1 MYRNTYTL
9 QDIAELSGCIKAFQ
23 EAHPTP
29 APYLSISIFT
39 HWNDP
44 ALIQAMTDGLSKA
57 FPRAAIAG
65 LTTAGGIEDGQMN
78 TGKTILSFMA
88 FDESPVEVLH
98 YNMKDMSIKDVAEK
112 CFEVCRNMK
121 DLRAVEILETQLTG
135 NVEPFLD
142 AISALPPSVAIF
154 GGGADTD
161 DLNQPSYIFDKEAI
175 MNEGFVIMLFRGT
188 VKVLTRS
195 VLGWQPLGRQVTI
208 TAMDGNMVIKELDHI
223 AVNFYEKYLKIDPSV
238 DFDKKT
244 LSFPLV
250 VEKDGVELVRLP
262 MSCRKDGSL
271 VFNIALHVG
280 DKLRMAY
287 GDPNEIINGS
297 RRVLGRIRDFGPQGM
312 LLFSCVV
319 RRYYLKDDVNQILS
333 AYERITPAA
342 GGYTRGEI
350 DRIEGHVYTMNMN
363 LVSAAFREETKD
375 HKRTIADITGDPS
388 HMENDPALNLDDS
401 LSTVQCLASFITVT
415 SKELSDAYQK
425 LAFVAGHDSLTDL
438 LNRGRIEW
446 VLRHLIEDTNKTHHT
461 FSAIMIDIDSFK
473 HINDTYGHSVG
484 DDVLIRLA
492 DIMKNGVRP
501 TDYAGR
507 WGGDEFVILLPDT
520 DIDQSEKVADRMRRN
535 FAEADIL
542 PDGKAV
548 TASFGVTTSYE
559 GETLESFYRRMD
571 SALYTA
577 KGAGKNQVIL
587 LRSEK
592 SANK

>member
-98 YNMKDMSIKDVAEK
+98 Y
-112 CFEVCRNMK
+112 NMK

-262 MSCRKDGSL
+262 MSCHKNGSL

-297 RRVLGRIRDFGPQGM
+297 RRVLGRIRDFGSQGM

-388 HMENDPALNLDDS
+388 HMENDSALNLDDS

>member
-98 YNMKDMSIKDVAEK
+98 Y
-112 CFEVCRNMK
+112 NMK

-244 LSFPLV
+244 LSFSLV

-262 MSCRKDGSL
+262 MSCHKNGSL

-375 HKRTIADITGDPS
+375 HKRTIADIIGDPS

>member
-98 YNMKDMSIKDVAEK
+98 Y
-112 CFEVCRNMK
+112 NMK

-244 LSFPLV
+244 LSFSLV

-262 MSCRKDGSL
+262 MSCHKNGSL

-375 HKRTIADITGDPS
+375 HKRTIADIIGDPS
-388 HMENDPALNLDDS
+388 HMENDSALNLDDS

-425 LAFVAGHDSLTDL
+425 LAFVAGHDSLTDI

>member
-98 YNMKDMSIKDVAEK
+98 Y
-112 CFEVCRNMK
+112 NMK

-244 LSFPLV
+244 LSFSLV
-250 VEKDGVELVRLP
+250 VEKDGVELARLP

>member
-65 LTTAGGIEDGQMN
+65 LTTAGGIEDKQMN

-98 YNMKDMSIKDVAEK
+98 Y
-112 CFEVCRNMK
+112 NMK

-244 LSFPLV
+244 LSFSLV
-250 VEKDGVELVRLP
+250 VEKDGVELARLP

-388 HMENDPALNLDDS
+388 HMENDSALNLDDS

-484 DDVLIRLA
+484 EDVLIRLA

>member
-98 YNMKDMSIKDVAEK
+98 YNMKD
-112 CFEVCRNMK
+112 
-121 DLRAVEILETQLTG
+121 LRAVEILETQLTG

-175 MNEGFVIMLFRGT
+175 MNEGFVIMLFRGI

-223 AVNFYEKYLKIDPSV
+223 AVNFYEKYLKIDPFV

-244 LSFPLV
+244 LSFSLV

-271 VFNIALHVG
+271 VFNIALHVE

-492 DIMKNGVRP
+492 DIMKSGVRP

-592 SANK
+592 SANN

>member
-98 YNMKDMSIKDVAEK
+98 Y
-112 CFEVCRNMK
+112 NMK

-244 LSFPLV
+244 LSFSLV

-262 MSCRKDGSL
+262 MSCHKNGSL

-375 HKRTIADITGDPS
+375 HKRTIADIIGDPS
-388 HMENDPALNLDDS
+388 HMENDSALNLDDS

-484 DDVLIRLA
+484 DDVLICLA

>member
-98 YNMKDMSIKDVAEK
+98 Y
-112 CFEVCRNMK
+112 NMK

-250 VEKDGVELVRLP
+250 VEKDGVELARLP

-319 RRYYLKDDVNQILS
+319 RRYYLKDDVNQILR

-492 DIMKNGVRP
+492 DIMKSGVRP

>member
-98 YNMKDMSIKDVAEK
+98 Y
-112 CFEVCRNMK
+112 NMK

-244 LSFPLV
+244 LSFSLV

-262 MSCRKDGSL
+262 MSCHKNGSL

-425 LAFVAGHDSLTDL
+425 LAFVAGYDSLTDL

-577 KGAGKNQVIL
+577 KGAGKNQVSSL
-587 LRSEK
+587 EVRNLQT
-592 SANK
+592 NN

>member
-1 MYRNTYTL
+1 LYRNTYTL

-98 YNMKDMSIKDVAEK
+98 YNMKD
-112 CFEVCRNMK
+112 
-121 DLRAVEILETQLTG
+121 LRAVEILETQLTG

-161 DLNQPSYIFDKEAI
+161 DLNQPSYVFDKEAI

-244 LSFPLV
+244 LSFSLV

-492 DIMKNGVRP
+492 DIMKNGVLP

>member
-98 YNMKDMSIKDVAEK
+98 Y
-112 CFEVCRNMK
+112 NMK

-244 LSFPLV
+244 LSFSLV
-250 VEKDGVELVRLP
+250 VEKDGVELARLP

-401 LSTVQCLASFITVT
+401 LSTVQRLASFITVT

-461 FSAIMIDIDSFK
+461 FSAIMSAIMIDIDSFK

>member
-98 YNMKDMSIKDVAEK
+98 YNMKD
-112 CFEVCRNMK
+112 
-121 DLRAVEILETQLTG
+121 LRAVEILETQLTG

-161 DLNQPSYIFDKEAI
+161 DLNQPSYVFDKEAI

-244 LSFPLV
+244 LSFSLV

-484 DDVLIRLA
+484 EDVLIRLA

>member
-98 YNMKDMSIKDVAEK
+98 Y
-112 CFEVCRNMK
+112 NMK

-244 LSFPLV
+244 LSFSLV

-262 MSCRKDGSL
+262 MSCHKNGSL

-388 HMENDPALNLDDS
+388 HMENDSALNLDDS

-484 DDVLIRLA
+484 EDLLIRLA

-577 KGAGKNQVIL
+577 KGAGENQVIL

>member
-98 YNMKDMSIKDVAEK
+98 Y
-112 CFEVCRNMK
+112 NMK

-244 LSFPLV
+244 LSFSLV

-262 MSCRKDGSL
+262 MSCHKNGSL

-350 DRIEGHVYTMNMN
+350 DCIEGHVYTMNMN

-375 HKRTIADITGDPS
+375 HKRTIADIIGDPS
-388 HMENDPALNLDDS
+388 HMENDSALNLDDS

>member
-98 YNMKDMSIKDVAEK
+98 Y
-112 CFEVCRNMK
+112 NMK

-244 LSFPLV
+244 LSFSLV

-262 MSCRKDGSL
+262 MSCHKNGSL

-375 HKRTIADITGDPS
+375 HKRTIADIIGDPS
-388 HMENDPALNLDDS
+388 HMENDSALNLDDS

-484 DDVLIRLA
+484 EDVLIRLA
-492 DIMKNGVRP
+492 DIMKSGVRP

-520 DIDQSEKVADRMRRN
+520 DIDQSEEVADRMRRN

-592 SANK
+592 SANN

>member
-1 MYRNTYTL
+1 MALYRNTYTL

-44 ALIQAMTDGLSKA
+44 TLIQAMTDGLSKA

-98 YNMKDMSIKDVAEK
+98 Y
-112 CFEVCRNMK
+112 NMK

-208 TAMDGNMVIKELDHI
+208 

-244 LSFPLV
+244 LSFSLV
-250 VEKDGVELVRLP
+250 VEKDGVELARLP

-401 LSTVQCLASFITVT
+401 LSTVQRLASFITVT

-492 DIMKNGVRP
+492 DIMKSGVRP

-520 DIDQSEKVADRMRRN
+520 DIDQSEKVADRMRKN

-592 SANK
+592 SANN

>member
-1 MYRNTYTL
+1 MALYRNTYTL

-98 YNMKDMSIKDVAEK
+98 YNMKD
-112 CFEVCRNMK
+112 
-121 DLRAVEILETQLTG
+121 LRAVEILETQLTG

-142 AISALPPSVAIF
+142 AISALPPSVAIL

-244 LSFPLV
+244 LSFSLV
-250 VEKDGVELVRLP
+250 VEKDGVELARLP

-401 LSTVQCLASFITVT
+401 LSTVQRLASFITVT

-492 DIMKNGVRP
+492 DIMKSGVRP

-520 DIDQSEKVADRMRRN
+520 DIDQSEKVADRMRKN

-592 SANK
+592 SANN

>member
-98 YNMKDMSIKDVAEK
+98 Y
-112 CFEVCRNMK
+112 NMK

-244 LSFPLV
+244 LSFSLV

-262 MSCRKDGSL
+262 MSCHKNGSL

-375 HKRTIADITGDPS
+375 HKRTIADIIGDPS
-388 HMENDPALNLDDS
+388 HMENDSALNLDDS

-446 VLRHLIEDTNKTHHT
+446 VLRHLIEATNKTHHT

>member
-1 MYRNTYTL
+1 MALYRNTYTL

-98 YNMKDMSIKDVAEK
+98 Y
-112 CFEVCRNMK
+112 NMK

-250 VEKDGVELVRLP
+250 VEKDGVELARLP

-492 DIMKNGVRP
+492 DIMKSGVRP

>member
-98 YNMKDMSIKDVAEK
+98 YNMKD
-112 CFEVCRNMK
+112 
-121 DLRAVEILETQLTG
+121 LRAVEILETQLTG

-208 TAMDGNMVIKELDHI
+208 

-244 LSFPLV
+244 LSFSLV

-262 MSCRKDGSL
+262 MSCHKNGSL

-388 HMENDPALNLDDS
+388 HMENDSALNLDDS

-484 DDVLIRLA
+484 EDVLIRLA

-592 SANK
+592 SANN

>member
-29 APYLSISIFT
+29 TPYLSISIFT

-98 YNMKDMSIKDVAEK
+98 Y
-112 CFEVCRNMK
+112 NMK

-244 LSFPLV
+244 LSFSLV
-250 VEKDGVELVRLP
+250 VEKDGVELARLP

-350 DRIEGHVYTMNMN
+350 DRIKGHVYTMNMN

-401 LSTVQCLASFITVT
+401 LSTVQRLASFITVT

-461 FSAIMIDIDSFK
+461 FSAIMIDIDFFK

-492 DIMKNGVRP
+492 DIMKSGVRP

-520 DIDQSEKVADRMRRN
+520 DIDQSEEVADRMRRN

-577 KGAGKNQVIL
+577 KGAGKNPVIL

-592 SANK
+592 SANN

>member
-98 YNMKDMSIKDVAEK
+98 YNMKD
-112 CFEVCRNMK
+112 
-121 DLRAVEILETQLTG
+121 LRAVEILETQLTG

-161 DLNQPSYIFDKEAI
+161 DLNQPSYVFDKEAI

-238 DFDKKT
+238 GFDKKT
-244 LSFPLV
+244 LIFSLV
-250 VEKDGVELVRLP
+250 VEKDGVELARLP

-401 LSTVQCLASFITVT
+401 LSTVQRLASFITVT

-492 DIMKNGVRP
+492 DIMKSGVRP

-520 DIDQSEKVADRMRRN
+520 DIDQSEKVADRMRKN

-592 SANK
+592 SANN

>member
-78 TGKTILSFMA
+78 TGNTIVSFMA

-98 YNMKDMSIKDVAEK
+98 Y
-112 CFEVCRNMK
+112 NMK

-161 DLNQPSYIFDKEAI
+161 DLNQPSYVFDKEAI

-238 DFDKKT
+238 GFDKKT
-244 LSFPLV
+244 LSFSLV
-250 VEKDGVELVRLP
+250 VEKDGVELARLP

-401 LSTVQCLASFITVT
+401 LSTVQRLASFITVT

-492 DIMKNGVRP
+492 DIMKSGVRP

-520 DIDQSEKVADRMRRN
+520 DIDQSEKVADRMRKN

-592 SANK
+592 SANN

>member
-65 LTTAGGIEDGQMN
+65 LTIAGGIEDGQMN

-98 YNMKDMSIKDVAEK
+98 Y
-112 CFEVCRNMK
+112 NMK

-161 DLNQPSYIFDKEAI
+161 DLNQPSYVFDKEAI

-388 HMENDPALNLDDS
+388 HMENDPALNLDDF
-401 LSTVQCLASFITVT
+401 LSTVQCLVSFITVT

-484 DDVLIRLA
+484 EDVLIRLA
-492 DIMKNGVRP
+492 DIMKSGVRP

-520 DIDQSEKVADRMRRN
+520 DIDQSEEVADRMRRN

-592 SANK
+592 SANN

>member
-98 YNMKDMSIKDVAEK
+98 Y
-112 CFEVCRNMK
+112 NMK

-244 LSFPLV
+244 LSFSLV

-401 LSTVQCLASFITVT
+401 LSTVQRLASFITVT

-520 DIDQSEKVADRMRRN
+520 DIDQSEKVADRMRKN

-592 SANK
+592 SANN

>member
-23 EAHPTP
+23 EAYPTP

-98 YNMKDMSIKDVAEK
+98 Y
-112 CFEVCRNMK
+112 NMK

-244 LSFPLV
+244 LSFSLV
-250 VEKDGVELVRLP
+250 VEKDGVELARLP

-401 LSTVQCLASFITVT
+401 LSTVQRLASFITVT

>member
-98 YNMKDMSIKDVAEK
+98 Y
-112 CFEVCRNMK
+112 NMK

-244 LSFPLV
+244 LSFSLV

-388 HMENDPALNLDDS
+388 HMENDPALNLDDF
-401 LSTVQCLASFITVT
+401 LSTIQCLVSFITVT

-492 DIMKNGVRP
+492 DIMKSGVRP

-592 SANK
+592 SANN

>member
-98 YNMKDMSIKDVAEK
+98 YNMKD
-112 CFEVCRNMK
+112 
-121 DLRAVEILETQLTG
+121 LRAVEILETQLTG

-161 DLNQPSYIFDKEAI
+161 DLNQPSYVFDKEAI

-238 DFDKKT
+238 GFDKKT
-244 LSFPLV
+244 LSFSLV
-250 VEKDGVELVRLP
+250 VEKDGVELARLP

-401 LSTVQCLASFITVT
+401 LSTVQRLASFITVT

-492 DIMKNGVRP
+492 DIMKSGVRP

-520 DIDQSEKVADRMRRN
+520 DIDQSEKVADRMR
-535 FAEADIL
+535 
-542 PDGKAV
+542 K
-548 TASFGVTTSYE
+548 TSQKQ
-559 GETLESFYRRMD
+559 TSCQ
-571 SALYTA
+571 TA
-577 KGAGKNQVIL
+577 KPSLQASVSPPPTKEKHSKASTEEWTAPSTPQKAQGRT
-587 LRSEK
+587 RSSSLEVR
-592 SANK
+592 NLQTIN

>member
-98 YNMKDMSIKDVAEK
+98 Y
-112 CFEVCRNMK
+112 NMK

-244 LSFPLV
+244 LSFSLV
-250 VEKDGVELVRLP
+250 VEKDGVELARLP
-262 MSCRKDGSL
+262 MSCHKNGSL

-388 HMENDPALNLDDS
+388 HMENDSALNLDDS

-484 DDVLIRLA
+484 EDVLIRLA

>member
-98 YNMKDMSIKDVAEK
+98 YNMKD
-112 CFEVCRNMK
+112 
-121 DLRAVEILETQLTG
+121 LRAVEILETQLTG

-161 DLNQPSYIFDKEAI
+161 DLNQPSYVFDKEAI

-238 DFDKKT
+238 GFDKKT
-244 LSFPLV
+244 LSFSLV
-250 VEKDGVELVRLP
+250 VEKDGVELARLP

-350 DRIEGHVYTMNMN
+350 DRIKGHVYTMNMN

-401 LSTVQCLASFITVT
+401 LSTVQRLASFITVT

-461 FSAIMIDIDSFK
+461 FSAIMIDIDFFK

-592 SANK
+592 SANN

>member
-98 YNMKDMSIKDVAEK
+98 Y
-112 CFEVCRNMK
+112 NMK

-244 LSFPLV
+244 LSFSLV

-262 MSCRKDGSL
+262 MSCHKNGSL

-388 HMENDPALNLDDS
+388 HMENDSALNLDDS

-484 DDVLIRLA
+484 EDVLIRLA

-571 SALYTA
+571 SALYPA
-577 KGAGKNQVIL
+577 KGAGTNQVIL

>member
-39 HWNDP
+39 QWNDP

-98 YNMKDMSIKDVAEK
+98 YNMKD
-112 CFEVCRNMK
+112 
-121 DLRAVEILETQLTG
+121 LRAVEILETQLTG

-161 DLNQPSYIFDKEAI
+161 DLNQPSYVFDKEAI

-238 DFDKKT
+238 GFDKKT
-244 LSFPLV
+244 LSFSLV
-250 VEKDGVELVRLP
+250 VEKDGVELARLP

-401 LSTVQCLASFITVT
+401 LSTVQRLASFITVT

-492 DIMKNGVRP
+492 DIMKSGVRP

-520 DIDQSEKVADRMRRN
+520 DIDQSEKVADRMRKN

-592 SANK
+592 SANN

>member
-98 YNMKDMSIKDVAEK
+98 Y
-112 CFEVCRNMK
+112 NMK

-244 LSFPLV
+244 LSFSLV

-388 HMENDPALNLDDS
+388 HMENDPALNLDDF
-401 LSTVQCLASFITVT
+401 LSTVQCLVSFITVT

-484 DDVLIRLA
+484 EDVLIRLA
-492 DIMKNGVRP
+492 DIMKSGVRP

>member
-98 YNMKDMSIKDVAEK
+98 Y
-112 CFEVCRNMK
+112 NMK

-244 LSFPLV
+244 LSFSLV

-262 MSCRKDGSL
+262 MSCHKNGSL

-388 HMENDPALNLDDS
+388 HMENDSALNLDDS

-484 DDVLIRLA
+484 EDVLIRLA
-492 DIMKNGVRP
+492 DIMKNGVCP

>member
-1 MYRNTYTL
+1 
-9 QDIAELSGCIKAFQ
+9 
-23 EAHPTP
+23 
-29 APYLSISIFT
+29 
-39 HWNDP
+39 
-44 ALIQAMTDGLSKA
+44 
-57 FPRAAIAG
+57 
-65 LTTAGGIEDGQMN
+65 
-78 TGKTILSFMA
+78 
-88 FDESPVEVLH
+88 
-98 YNMKDMSIKDVAEK
+98 
-112 CFEVCRNMK
+112 
-121 DLRAVEILETQLTG
+121 
-135 NVEPFLD
+135 
-142 AISALPPSVAIF
+142 
-154 GGGADTD
+154 
-161 DLNQPSYIFDKEAI
+161 

-244 LSFPLV
+244 LSFSLV
-250 VEKDGVELVRLP
+250 VEKDGVELARLL

-342 GGYTRGEI
+342 GGYARGEI

-401 LSTVQCLASFITVT
+401 LSTVQRLASFITVT

-461 FSAIMIDIDSFK
+461 FSAIMIDIDFFK

-492 DIMKNGVRP
+492 DIMKSGVRP

-520 DIDQSEKVADRMRRN
+520 DIDQYEKVADRMRKN

-592 SANK
+592 SANN

>member
-98 YNMKDMSIKDVAEK
+98 Y
-112 CFEVCRNMK
+112 NMK

-244 LSFPLV
+244 LSFSLV

-262 MSCRKDGSL
+262 MSCHKNGSL

-388 HMENDPALNLDDS
+388 HMENDSALNLDDS

-446 VLRHLIEDTNKTHHT
+446 VLRHLIENTNKTHHT

-484 DDVLIRLA
+484 EDVLIRLA
-492 DIMKNGVRP
+492 DIMKSGVRP

>member
-98 YNMKDMSIKDVAEK
+98 YNMKD
-112 CFEVCRNMK
+112 
-121 DLRAVEILETQLTG
+121 LRAVEILETQLTG

-175 MNEGFVIMLFRGT
+175 MNEGFVIMLFRGI

-223 AVNFYEKYLKIDPSV
+223 AVNFYEKYLKIDPFV

-244 LSFPLV
+244 LSFSLV

-271 VFNIALHVG
+271 VFNIALHVE

-592 SANK
+592 SANN

>member
-98 YNMKDMSIKDVAEK
+98 Y
-112 CFEVCRNMK
+112 NMK

-262 MSCRKDGSL
+262 MSCHKNGSL

-388 HMENDPALNLDDS
+388 HMENDSALNLDDS